1 MNSVSHGS
9 RAGREPTGPATASPA
24 PEPSHR
30 GAQPARRT
38 EHYKLKLRSTVT
50 LHANRSRSCARARRP
65 TCRRDAVTSTPMAVT
80 HGTGTFELEAPDA
93 AEMARRRDDVL
104 AKGLPWL
111 VAEQRRPGAGLCL
124 RQPLPPAAGLPLQR
138 RGLDLPA
145 PRGPGPRRRARA
157 AGRAGGPLP
166 GGRRAPDAGGDRR
179 QRQRGFESACIGRWA
194 SSVAVVLQSVG
205 WKFGRWLD
213 VVLMQRPLGA
223 GSGGAGR
230 CRVKR
235 PRSKTLATWLAVIGG
250 AFGAHRFYLHGWRDL
265 IAWLYPL
272 PTLLGLAGVQRMR
285 AFGQDDRVAWVLIP
299 LLGLALSAA
308 MLSAI
313 VYGLTPDDKWAV
325 RPTGQ
330 PPQAT
335 GWAPVLGVII
345 ALLIGSSVLM
355 GTVAFS
361 GQRFFEWQ
369 LEQSADRP

>member
-1 MNSVSHGS
+1 
-9 RAGREPTGPATASPA
+9 
-24 PEPSHR
+24 
-30 GAQPARRT
+30 
-38 EHYKLKLRSTVT
+38 
-50 LHANRSRSCARARRP
+50 
-65 TCRRDAVTSTPMAVT
+65 
-80 HGTGTFELEAPDA
+80 
-93 AEMARRRDDVL
+93 
-104 AKGLPWL
+104 
-111 VAEQRRPGAGLCL
+111 
-124 RQPLPPAAGLPLQR
+124 
-138 RGLDLPA
+138 
-145 PRGPGPRRRARA
+145 
-157 AGRAGGPLP
+157 
-166 GGRRAPDAGGDRR
+166 
-179 QRQRGFESACIGRWA
+179 
-194 SSVAVVLQSVG
+194 
-205 WKFGRWLD
+205 
-213 VVLMQRPLGA
+213 
-223 GSGGAGR
+223 
-230 CRVKR
+230 VKR

-325 RPTGQ
+325 RHNPGQ

-345 ALLIGSSVLM
+345 ALLVGSSVLM